1 MFHDVHVSLA
11 ALRLANAGYR
21 VEVNLTSDK
30 LRAYVRNVEMV
41 RLRIKNACV
50 PDHKIWQAVQ
60 AADSL
65 KAAGKL

>member
-1 MFHDVHVSLA
+1 
-11 ALRLANAGYR
+11 
-21 VEVNLTSDK
+21 